1 MMIVAAMKKITV
13 NLKEVVG
20 NCIPALGDFDIGLPR
35 SLKVECKEEVG
46 DQVIVNTLLFHYF
59 TSKTRNYTYSV

>member
-1 MMIVAAMKKITV
+1 MMIVAATKRITV

-20 NCIPALGDFDIGLPR
+20 NCIPALGDFDTR
-35 SLKVECKEEVG
+35 VVKNLKVNCKEEVG
-46 DQVIVNTLLFHYF
+46 NQVIVNTLLFHYF